1 MKLLSEDIDLMEFK
15 GMQEQ
20 QYIAPFTDYTDEVKK
35 RIATGPTQY
44 GEKLPWK
51 KTFNNVRLRPGEVSL
66 WAGINGHGKSLVVA
80 QVLLWLRY
88 EQQSLIASL
97 EMPPASTIERMC
109 RQTLPS
115 GVPTDKYIDEF
126 TQATDHIWIYDQT
139 DTVQAERMLAMV
151 NYAAKKMGMNQVLI
165 DSLVKC
171 GIAPDDY
178 NKQKYFVDRLC
189 WIAKNNNVH
198 IHLVHHVRKG
208 DKEGRAPDKFDVK
221 GAGEITDLV
230 DNVFIV
236 HRNKDKER
244 KVEAKKPVD
253 ELEPDTVIAVAKQR
267 HGGWEGTIPLY
278 FHKASQQFMSAPN
291 YPLCWKI

>member
-1 MKLLSEDIDLMEFK
+1 MKYLSPDIDLMEFQ

-20 QYIAPFTDYTDEVKK
+20 QYIAPISDYIDEVKL
-35 RIATGPTQY
+35 RIAQGPTQF
-44 GEKLPWK
+44 GDKLPWK
-51 KTFNNVRLRPGEVSL
+51 KSYDNVRLRPGEVSL
-66 WAGINGHGKSLVVA
+66 WAGINGHGKSLLLGQVV
-80 QVLLWLRY
+80 LWLPC
-88 EQQSLIASL
+88 EQKSLIASL

-109 RQTLPS
+109 RQSLPS
-115 GVPTDKYIDEF
+115 GIPTDKYIEEF
-126 TQATDHIWIYDQT
+126 AQFTDHIWIYDQT
-139 DTVQAERMLAMV
+139 DTVPTERMLAMV
-151 NYAAKKMGMNQVLI
+151 YYATKQLGMNHIMI

-189 WIAKNNNVH
+189 WVAKTNKVH

-208 DKEGRAPDKFDVK
+208 DKEGKTPDKFDIK

-230 DNVFIV
+230 DDVFIV
-236 HRNKDKER
+236 HRNRDKER
-244 KVEAKKPVD
+244 KMEAKEPVG

-278 FHKASQQFMSAPN
+278 FHHASQQFMSAPN
-291 YPLCWKI
+291 NPIRWKN

>member
-1 MKLLSEDIDLMEFK
+1 MKLLPADTDLMDFQ

-20 QYIAPFTDYTDEVKK
+20 QYIAPFSDFIDEVKK
-35 RIATGPTQY
+35 RIANGPTQY

-51 KTFNNVRLRPGEVSL
+51 KTFDNVRLRPGEVSL
-66 WAGINGHGKSLVVA
+66 WAGINGHGKSLLLG
-80 QVLLWLRY
+80 QVILWLPSD
-88 EQQSLIASL
+88 QQSLIASL

-115 GVPTDKYIDEF
+115 GIPTDKYIEEF
-126 TQATDHIWIYDQT
+126 TQATEHIWIYDQT
-139 DTVQAERMLAMV
+139 DTVPVKRMLAMV
-151 NYAAKKMGMNQVLI
+151 NYAAKQMGMNHIMI

-189 WIAKNNNVH
+189 WIAKTNNVH

-208 DKEGRAPDKFDVK
+208 DKEGKTPDKFDVK

-230 DNVFIV
+230 DNVLII

-244 KVEAKKPVD
+244 KIEAKKPVG
-253 ELEPDTVIAVAKQR
+253 ELEPDTVISVAKQR

-278 FHKASQQFMSAPN
+278 FHRASQQFMGAPDH
-291 YPLCWKI
+291 PLHWRM

>member
-1 MKLLSEDIDLMEFK
+1 MKLLFDDIDEFEFE

-20 QYIAPFTDYTDEVKK
+20 QYIAPLSDYTDEVKK
-35 RIATGPTQY
+35 RIADGPNQY

-51 KTFNNVRLRPGEVSL
+51 KTFDRVRLRSGEVSL
-66 WAGINGHGKSLVVA
+66 WAGINGHGKSLLLG
-80 QVLLWLRY
+80 QVILWLPHD
-88 EQQSLIASL
+88 QKSLIASL
-97 EMPPASTIERMC
+97 EMPPASTIDRMC
-109 RQTLPS
+109 RQTMPS
-115 GVPTDKYIDEF
+115 GTPTDKYIEEF
-126 TQATDHIWIYDQT
+126 CQTTDHIWIYDQT
-139 DTVQAERMLAMV
+139 DTVPAKRMLAMI
-151 NYAAKKMGMNQVLI
+151 NYAARKMDMNHIMI

-189 WIAKNNNVH
+189 WIAKTNKVH
-198 IHLVHHVRKG
+198 IHLVHHMRKG
-208 DKEGRAPDKFDVK
+208 DKEGKTPDKFDIK

-244 KVEAKKPVD
+244 KLETKQTVD
-253 ELEPDTVIAVAKQR
+253 EFEPDAVIAVAKQR

-278 FHKASQQFMSAPN
+278 FHKASQQFMGAPDH
-291 YPLCWKI
+291 PLRWGR